1 MNVNSHTEIK
11 YNLELTQDEYVAI
24 IAAIFMSTKEGL
36 IKRYK
41 DDLSEMA
48 IDNIDETLMD
58 LARQLINLHKKE
70 TSIDIIK
77 SIRLEGIKL

>member
-24 IAAIFMSTKEGL
+24 IAAIFMSTKESL

-58 LARQLINLHKKE
+58 LARQFINLHKKE